1 MLYRIAYYPIFGYPF
16 ILYLGVMALILFLIA
31 VSIST
36 LFKGKVKNHFK
47 LHRLIAAVSIVF
59 ALIHG
64 ILGLL
69 VYFL

>member
-1 MLYRIAYYPIFGYPF
+1 MLNQISYYPIFGYPF

-36 LFKGKVKNHFK
+36 IFKGKIKSHFK
-47 LHRLIAAVSIVF
+47 THRAVAIISILI

-64 ILGLL
+64 LMGILAYL
-69 VYFL
+69 